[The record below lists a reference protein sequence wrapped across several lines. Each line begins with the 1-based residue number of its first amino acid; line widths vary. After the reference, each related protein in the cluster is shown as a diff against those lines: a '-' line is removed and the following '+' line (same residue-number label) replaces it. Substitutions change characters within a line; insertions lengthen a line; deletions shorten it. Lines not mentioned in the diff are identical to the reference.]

1 MTFIVDTAGEDEL
14 RGRLRNAVQ
23 GLSKADFQSF
33 LGNGL
38 DQITTVSLDSL
49 AEMDDWYIEEVNIH
63 LHAFENRL
71 SVLIEERLLP
81 ALDRALDFKFDS
93 VQWWPQ
99 GRTVT
104 PPIRGSGPPWGG
116 LVGVSGRATAQRRR
130 HPYHASDSRPR
141 AASSRVEGSGTTS
154 NLMLSTRNREPSRCG
169 PGPGGSA
176 STDLVVPTRILASP
190 AGIELY
196 VLDISCHT
204 MGTISQ
210 GGSTEELGVTT
221 TPSTKRSNVLGRT
234 SP

>member
-1 MTFIVDTAGEDEL
+1 MPMTSEFDPKKSYLAMKAHEDMIAFIGFQCSWGSGKAKEGVVKISQSARAYGRGSFTLTFIVDTAGEDEL
-14 RGRLRNAVQ
+14 RGRLHNAVQ

-63 LHAFENRL
+63 LHAFEDRL

-104 PPIRGSGPPWGG
+104 PPSTHEMETDRSPKS
-116 LVGVSGRATAQRRR
+116 LFQRWFGAR
-130 HPYHASDSRPR
+130 
-141 AASSRVEGSGTTS
+141 
-154 NLMLSTRNREPSRCG
+154 
-169 PGPGGSA
+169 
-176 STDLVVPTRILASP
+176 
-190 AGIELY
+190 
-196 VLDISCHT
+196 
-204 MGTISQ
+204 
-210 GGSTEELGVTT
+210 
-221 TPSTKRSNVLGRT
+221 
-234 SP
+234 